1 MYFGLTGLVLL
12 LLAKVRFKIPPM
24 LDLVLG
30 LILLYAT
37 AKGFFNGFMAELASL
52 LSIVIGIYAAFYLS
66 EFFRGVFETRTDWN
80 SNIVFI
86 LSFGIPFLLAVIGVT
101 ILAKTIAAMMSLAG
115 LGLANR
121 LGGAFLGLLKMIVIT
136 GVILNIF
143 HQINDDASFAAH
155 ESLERSWFYE
165 PIRKVG
171 ASVYPMVRKWF

>member
-1 MYFGLTGLVLL
+1 
-12 LLAKVRFKIPPM
+12 M

-30 LILLYAT
+30 LILIYAA

-66 EFFRGVFETRTDWN
+66 EFFRGIFETRTEWN

-101 ILAKTIAAMMSLAG
+101 ILAKSIAAMMKLAG
-115 LGLANR
+115 LGIANR
-121 LGGAFLGLLKMIVIT
+121 FGGAFLGLLKAIVIM
-136 GVILNIF
+136 GVVLNIF
-143 HQINDDASFAAH
+143 HQLNADAAFAAH
-155 ESLERSWFYE
+155 EALERSWFYE

-171 ASVYPMVRKWF
+171 ASVYPMVRSWF